1 MSQDPGSHPAGP
13 GAASA
18 DRPEIRPPAPRPRAF
33 GALRH
38 RNFRLFYGGVVVSF
52 LGLWMHRVAQS
63 WLVLE
68 LTDSAFYVGLVDALG
83 WLPVLVFSLY
93 AGALADRVSKR
104 RLLLLTQI
112 GAATFALTLAAFVLA
127 DRATIWHVVI
137 LAALL
142 GVAFAFDI
150 PARQSLVAELV
161 GREDLTNAVA
171 LNASAFNGSRV
182 VGPAIAGV
190 LIAAVG
196 VGVCFL
202 INGLSYLPVVA
213 ALLVMRLPPHRPATR
228 RRSALADI
236 RDGLRFI
243 FADVRIRALILNIAT
258 ISIFGLPVLV
268 LMPVVARDVLQLG
281 AVEYGW
287 MMSAVGLGALTGAL
301 ILAVFGH
308 RVRRGRLL
316 AASSFAYG
324 ILVVLFAASRAL
336 PLVLLLLTL
345 LGLTLII
352 TAALSNTL
360 LQTIAPDEMR
370 GRVISLYALAF
381 VGISP
386 FGAVAAGAAAE
397 RFGTPL
403 ALMVGGA
410 VCAVGT
416 ALGVMRSRAIAETR

>member
-1 MSQDPGSHPAGP
+1 
-13 GAASA
+13 
-18 DRPEIRPPAPRPRAF
+18 
-33 GALRH
+33 
-38 RNFRLFYGGVVVSF
+38 V
-52 LGLWMHRVAQS
+52 
-63 WLVLE
+63 
-68 LTDSAFYVGLVDALG
+68 
-83 WLPVLVFSLY
+83 
-93 AGALADRVSKR
+93 
-104 RLLLLTQI
+104 
-112 GAATFALTLAAFVLA
+112 
-127 DRATIWHVVI
+127 
-137 LAALL
+137 
-142 GVAFAFDI
+142 
-150 PARQSLVAELV
+150 
-161 GREDLTNAVA
+161 
-171 LNASAFNGSRV
+171 
-182 VGPAIAGV
+182 
-190 LIAAVG
+190 
-196 VGVCFL
+196 
-202 INGLSYLPVVA
+202 
-213 ALLVMRLPPHRPATR
+213 
-228 RRSALADI
+228 
-236 RDGLRFI
+236 
-243 FADVRIRALILNIAT
+243 NIAT

-287 MMSAVGLGALTGAL
+287 MMSAVGLGAVTGAL
-301 ILAVFGH
+301 SLAVFGH

-316 AASSFAYG
+316 AASSLAYG

-336 PLVLLLLTL
+336 PLVLVLLTL

-403 ALMVGGA
+403 ALMVGGV

>member
-1 MSQDPGSHPAGP
+1 MSQDPEPRPADLA
-13 GAASA
+13 AASA
-18 DRPEIRPPAPRPRAF
+18 DRPEIRPPAPRPRIF
-33 GALRH
+33 GAFRH

-104 RLLLLTQI
+104 RLLLITQLC
-112 GAATFALTLAAFVLA
+112 AATFALALAAFVLA
-127 DRATIWHVVI
+127 GRVTIWHVVV

-150 PARQSLVAELV
+150 PARQSFVAELV
-161 GREDLTNAVA
+161 GRENLTNAVA

-213 ALLVMRLPPHRPATR
+213 ALLVMRLPPHRPPR
-228 RRSALADI
+228 ERRSALADI
-236 RDGLRFI
+236 REGLRFI
-243 FADVRIRALILNIAT
+243 FSDARIRALIVNIAT
-258 ISIFGLPVLV
+258 ISVFGLPVLV

-301 ILAVFGH
+301 SLAVFGH
-308 RVRRGRLL
+308 RVPRGRLL
-316 AASSFAYG
+316 AASSLAYG
-324 ILVVLFAASRAL
+324 ILVVLFAAARAL
-336 PLVLLLLTL
+336 PLVLLLLAL
-345 LGLTLII
+345 MGLTLII

-416 ALGVMRSRAIAETR
+416 ALGVMRSRAIAEMR

>member
-1 MSQDPGSHPAGP
+1 V
-13 GAASA
+13 
-18 DRPEIRPPAPRPRAF
+18 E
-33 GALRH
+33 
-38 RNFRLFYGGVVVSF
+38 
-52 LGLWMHRVAQS
+52 
-63 WLVLE
+63 
-68 LTDSAFYVGLVDALG
+68 ALG

-93 AGALADRVSKR
+93 AGALADRASKR
-104 RLLLLTQI
+104 RLLLVTQL
-112 GAATFALTLAAFVLA
+112 GAAASALALAAFVMLGMV
-127 DRATIWHVVI
+127 TIWHVAV

-190 LIAAVG
+190 LMAAVG
-196 VGVCFL
+196 G
-202 INGLSYLPVVA
+202 
-213 ALLVMRLPPHRPATR
+213 
-228 RRSALADI
+228 RSAWADI

-243 FADVRIRALILNIAT
+243 LADERLRALIVNIAT

-268 LMPVVARDVLQLG
+268 LMPVVARDVLGLG
-281 AVEYGW
+281 AVEFGW
-287 MMSAVGLGALTGAL
+287 MMSAVGLGAVTGAL
-301 ILAVFGH
+301 SLAVFGH
-308 RVRRGRLL
+308 RVPRGRLL
-316 AASSFAYG
+316 AGSSLAYG
-324 ILVVLFAASRAL
+324 IIVVLFAASRSL
-336 PLVLLLLTL
+336 PLVLALLTL
-345 LGLTLII
+345 LGLALIV

-386 FGAVAAGAAAE
+386 FGSVAAGAAAE

-416 ALGVMRSRAIAETR
+416 ALGVLRSRAIAETR

>member
-1 MSQDPGSHPAGP
+1 MSQDRVPRPADRT
-13 GAASA
+13 AASA
-18 DRPEIRPPAPRPRAF
+18 DRPEIRPPAPRPRIF
-33 GALRH
+33 GAFRH

-104 RLLLLTQI
+104 RLLLITQLC
-112 GAATFALTLAAFVLA
+112 AATFALALAAFVLA
-127 DRATIWHVVI
+127 GRVTIWHVVV

-150 PARQSLVAELV
+150 PARQSFVAELV
-161 GREDLTNAVA
+161 GRENLTNAVA

-213 ALLVMRLPPHRPATR
+213 ALLVMRLPPHRPAR
-228 RRSALADI
+228 ERRSALADI
-236 RDGLRFI
+236 REGLRFI
-243 FADVRIRALILNIAT
+243 FSDARIRALIINIAT
-258 ISIFGLPVLV
+258 ISVFGLPVLV

-301 ILAVFGH
+301 SLAVFGH
-308 RVRRGRLL
+308 RVPRGRLL
-316 AASSFAYG
+316 AASSLAYG
-324 ILVVLFAASRAL
+324 ILVVLFAAARAL

-345 LGLTLII
+345 MGLTLII
-352 TAALSNTL
+352 TAALSNTDDS
-360 LQTIAPDEMR
+360 TE
-370 GRVISLYALAF
+370 
-381 VGISP
+381 
-386 FGAVAAGAAAE
+386 
-397 RFGTPL
+397 
-403 ALMVGGA
+403 
-410 VCAVGT
+410 
-416 ALGVMRSRAIAETR
+416 SRAAVILRGFSDFCSTAKRWPYFGEDNDSQETLRERNRLEK